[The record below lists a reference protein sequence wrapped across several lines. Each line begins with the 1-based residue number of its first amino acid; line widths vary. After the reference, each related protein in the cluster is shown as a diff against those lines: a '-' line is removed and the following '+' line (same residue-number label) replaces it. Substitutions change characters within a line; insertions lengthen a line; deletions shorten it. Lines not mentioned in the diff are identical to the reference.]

1 MIDWTDSTNIK
12 YYYYQTTSSDTE
24 TIELTSFYVMG
35 SKVDKYV
42 NTTGN
47 DAITEKLLFI
57 IDLADNNTITSGAT
71 NSVNLVRILN
81 SNKEEVSPDVLS
93 YTVLDNRTFELTI
106 DSEKDLGETIEVEYT
121 VSDITYSDS
130 NYNDQKLALS
140 IKPTSTLSVDDAKI
154 IYNGT
159 TYYLNSNNEFIIPLN
174 NVQSAGTYNISFA
187 FYSES
192 ISYHNGDCKLDVTLL
207 ASATANAEAPHMGK
221 ELKTSQITLTT
232 NIIPSIKVESM
243 SNRWLTKDDLNNIVN
258 LTYSTKDV
266 NGKVTIELQQKIGEG
281 YVTDSTL
288 LEAVNG
294 STAQVGGQFDITNTK
309 NLSMKFS
316 NRMVSGQ
323 YQVLISVYDTNGNK
337 LTEVA
342 YKFMVIE

>member
-1 MIDWTDSTNIK
+1 
-12 YYYYQTTSSDTE
+12 
-24 TIELTSFYVMG
+24 
-35 SKVDKYV
+35 
-42 NTTGN
+42 
-47 DAITEKLLFI
+47 
-57 IDLADNNTITSGAT
+57 
-71 NSVNLVRILN
+71 
-81 SNKEEVSPDVLS
+81 
-93 YTVLDNRTFELTI
+93 
-106 DSEKDLGETIEVEYT
+106 
-121 VSDITYSDS
+121 
-130 NYNDQKLALS
+130 
-140 IKPTSTLSVDDAKI
+140 
-154 IYNGT
+154 
-159 TYYLNSNNEFIIPLN
+159 
-174 NVQSAGTYNISFA
+174 
-187 FYSES
+187 
-192 ISYHNGDCKLDVTLL
+192 
-207 ASATANAEAPHMGK
+207 MGK

-243 SNRWLTKDDLNNIVN
+243 SKRWLTKDDLNDIVN

-342 YKFMVIE
+342 YKFMVLE

>member
-1 MIDWTDSTNIK
+1 
-12 YYYYQTTSSDTE
+12 
-24 TIELTSFYVMG
+24 
-35 SKVDKYV
+35 
-42 NTTGN
+42 
-47 DAITEKLLFI
+47 
-57 IDLADNNTITSGAT
+57 
-71 NSVNLVRILN
+71 
-81 SNKEEVSPDVLS
+81 
-93 YTVLDNRTFELTI
+93 
-106 DSEKDLGETIEVEYT
+106 
-121 VSDITYSDS
+121 
-130 NYNDQKLALS
+130 
-140 IKPTSTLSVDDAKI
+140 
-154 IYNGT
+154 
-159 TYYLNSNNEFIIPLN
+159 
-174 NVQSAGTYNISFA
+174 
-187 FYSES
+187 
-192 ISYHNGDCKLDVTLL
+192 
-207 ASATANAEAPHMGK
+207 MGK

-243 SNRWLTKDDLNNIVN
+243 SKRWLTKDDLNDIVN

-266 NGKVTIELQQKIGEG
+266 KGKVTIELQQKIGEG